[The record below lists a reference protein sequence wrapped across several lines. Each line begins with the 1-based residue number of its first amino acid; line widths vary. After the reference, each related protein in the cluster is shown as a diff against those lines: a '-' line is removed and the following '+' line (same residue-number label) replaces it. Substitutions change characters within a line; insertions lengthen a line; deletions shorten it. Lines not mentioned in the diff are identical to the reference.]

1 LHDSVHVP
9 CASRHKAS
17 KQKRTSET
25 LGRFDILPGTALVDI
40 DVVTAFLGRS
50 RASVWRDVAAGR
62 LAKPVHVGA
71 RSTRWRV
78 ADVRAACGGA

>member
-1 LHDSVHVP
+1 M
-9 CASRHKAS
+9 AS
-17 KQKRTSET
+17 KHRRTSDT
-25 LGRFDILPGTALVDI
+25 LARFDILPGTALVDI

-62 LAKPVHVGA
+62 LVRPVHVGV

-78 ADVRAACGGA
+78 ADVRAACGRA